1 MTISALPPRRR
12 LSDGIVKEINGSR
25 GRYVLSRDGEEA
37 ELTFSILSP
46 ANIIADHTGVPNSAR
61 GEGLGL
67 KLVEHMVADARQN
80 GFRIVPLCPF
90 VNAQRAR
97 HPEWAD
103 VFNV

>member
-1 MTISALPPRRR
+1 M
-12 LSDGIVKEINGSR
+12 SDIVKELDGSR

-37 ELTFSILSP
+37 ELTFSVLSP
-46 ANIIADHTGVPNSAR
+46 SMIIADHTGVPDSAR

-67 KLVEHMVADARQN
+67 RLVEHLVADARAN

-90 VNAQRAR
+90 VNRQRAK